1 MFASG
6 DPAEHMPLGQILSN
20 LQQSAFGVFLFVAIL
35 PRSSRSRAWGAVSG
49 PLVVLIGLCCLRRP
63 WPLGFIARRGPKRG
77 TMHRFLDRIDRRCG
91 GWTGC

>member
-35 PRSSRSRAWGAVSG
+35 PSFIPIPGLGGAVSG
-49 PLVVLIGLCCLRRP
+49 GLVFLIGLQMLFCLLRP
-63 WPLGFIARRGPKRG
+63 WLPGFIGRRGPRRS
-77 TMHRFLDRIDRRCG
+77 TMHRFLD
-91 GWTGC
+91 

>member
-35 PRSSRSRAWGAVSG
+35 PSFIPIPGMGVRSAAHWWS
-49 PLVVLIGLCCLRRP
+49 
-63 WPLGFIARRGPKRG
+63 
-77 TMHRFLDRIDRRCG
+77 
-91 GWTGC
+91 